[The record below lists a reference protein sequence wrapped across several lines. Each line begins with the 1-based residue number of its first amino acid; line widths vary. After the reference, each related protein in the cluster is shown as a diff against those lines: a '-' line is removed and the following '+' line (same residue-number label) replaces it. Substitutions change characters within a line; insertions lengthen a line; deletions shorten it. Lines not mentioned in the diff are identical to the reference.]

1 MPASEL
7 LYLDGEVYEFAENS
21 FFILLSNFR
30 PDEEE
35 PLLQPKQ
42 EKKELLRYC

>member
-7 LYLDGEVYEFAENS
+7 LYLVGEVYEFAENS
-21 FFILLSNFR
+21 FFILLSKFR
-30 PDEEE
+30 PDEE